1 MLDWALPML
10 TYYVCAVAF
19 LGSAI
24 DIAGEIG
31 RVRPRRHLWRGGAF
45 LVLAAVFTLL
55 AISAGPAPVL
65 RRTDV
70 IVTARALCL
79 VAGSA
84 LLFELSLKW
93 FAVLRKFERRRR
105 DSTP

>member
-10 TYYVCAVAF
+10 AYYVCAVAF

-31 RVRPRRHLWRGGAF
+31 RVRPRRHIWRVGAF
-45 LVLAAVFTLL
+45 LLLAVVFTLL
-55 AISAGPAPVL
+55 AISAGPAPAL
-65 RRTDV
+65 KRSDV
-70 IVTARALCL
+70 IIVARALCL
-79 VAGSA
+79 LAGSA

-93 FAVLRKFERRRR
+93 FAALRNHLRRRR
-105 DSTP
+105 NST

>member
-10 TYYVCAVAF
+10 AYYVCAVAF

-45 LVLAAVFTLL
+45 LMLAVVFTLL

-70 IVTARALCL
+70 IVAARALCL
-79 VAGSA
+79 LAGSA

-93 FAVLRKFERRRR
+93 FALLRRLGRRRQ
-105 DSTP
+105 DST

>member
-1 MLDWALPML
+1 MLEWALPML
-10 TYYVCAVAF
+10 AYYVCAVAF

-31 RVRPRRHLWRGGAF
+31 RVRPRRHLWRAGAF

-70 IVTARALCL
+70 IVTVRALCL

-93 FAVLRKFERRRR
+93 FAVLRRMLRNGK
-105 DSTP
+105 DST

>member
-10 TYYVCAVAF
+10 AYYVCAVAF

-31 RVRPRRHLWRGGAF
+31 RIRTRRHFWRVGAF
-45 LVLAAVFTLL
+45 LLLAVVFTLL

-65 RRTDV
+65 KRADV
-70 IVTARALCL
+70 IIADRALCL
-79 VAGSA
+79 LAGSA

-93 FAVLRKFERRRR
+93 FAALRVHVRRRR
-105 DSTP
+105 DST

>member
-10 TYYVCAVAF
+10 AYYVCAVAF

-31 RVRPRRHLWRGGAF
+31 RVRPRRHLWRVGAF

-55 AISAGPAPVL
+55 QSAQARPPFCAAP
-65 RRTDV
+65 T
-70 IVTARALCL
+70 
-79 VAGSA
+79 
-84 LLFELSLKW
+84 
-93 FAVLRKFERRRR
+93 
-105 DSTP
+105 

>member
-10 TYYVCAVAF
+10 AYYVCAVAF

-31 RVRPRRHLWRGGAF
+31 RIRPRRHFWRVGAF
-45 LVLAAVFTLL
+45 LVLAVVFTLL
-55 AISAGPAPVL
+55 AISAGPAPIL

-79 VAGSA
+79 LAGSA

-93 FAVLRKFERRRR
+93 FAALREHGRRRR
-105 DSTP
+105 NST

>member
-1 MLDWALPML
+1 MLEWALPML
-10 TYYVCAVAF
+10 AYYVCAVAF

-24 DIAGEIG
+24 DILDEIG
-31 RVRPRRHLWRGGAF
+31 RVRPCRHLWRVGAF

-55 AISAGPAPVL
+55 AISAGPAPIL

-84 LLFELSLKW
+84 LLFELNLKW
-93 FAVLRKFERRRR
+93 FAVLRRLWRVAR
-105 DSTP
+105 DST

>member
-10 TYYVCAVAF
+10 AYYVCAVAF

-45 LVLAAVFTLL
+45 LVLTAVFTML
-55 AISAGPAPVL
+55 AIRAGPATIL

-93 FAVLRKFERRRR
+93 FVLLRRLGRRRH
-105 DSTP
+105 DLT

>member
-10 TYYVCAVAF
+10 AYYVCAVAF

-31 RVRPRRHLWRGGAF
+31 RVRPRRHLWRVGAF

-79 VAGSA
+79 LAGSA
-84 LLFELSLKW
+84 LLFESALKW

-105 DSTP
+105 DST

>member
-10 TYYVCAVAF
+10 AYYVCAVAF
-19 LGSAI
+19 LGLAI

-55 AISAGPAPVL
+55 AISAGPAPAL
-65 RRTDV
+65 RRNDV
-70 IVTARALCL
+70 IIVARALCL
-79 VAGSA
+79 LAGSA

-93 FAVLRKFERRRR
+93 FAALRNHLRRRR
-105 DSTP
+105 NST